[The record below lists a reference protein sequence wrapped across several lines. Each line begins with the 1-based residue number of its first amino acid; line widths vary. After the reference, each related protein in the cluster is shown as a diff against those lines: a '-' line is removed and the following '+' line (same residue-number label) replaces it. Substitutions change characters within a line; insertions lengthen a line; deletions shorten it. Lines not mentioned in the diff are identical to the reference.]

1 MKTTVLGVLTIL
13 VAVGSA
19 AVSFLKT
26 GTFDFATTATAVTS
40 GYGLIKAHDA
50 PAKPTEQGIVRLAA
64 FAFLASLLVALVC
77 LTSCTIV
84 TEPTGKITKTPDKG
98 LIDSTIETG
107 FRLIDRI
114 LPKPEPVPTVAE
126 PVVTPAK

>member
-26 GTFDFATTATAVTS
+26 GTFDFAQVAASVTA
-40 GYGLIKAHDA
+40 GYGLIHAKDA
-50 PAKPTEQGIVRLAA
+50 PVKPSDVGMVRLSMLA
-64 FAFLASLLVALVC
+64 FFASLLVALIG

-84 TEPTGKITKTPDKG
+84 TDPAGKVTKTPDKG
-98 LIDSTIETG
+98 LIDSITETG

-114 LPKPEPVPTVAE
+114 LPKPEPVQPVAVPT
-126 PVVTPAK
+126 VTPAK